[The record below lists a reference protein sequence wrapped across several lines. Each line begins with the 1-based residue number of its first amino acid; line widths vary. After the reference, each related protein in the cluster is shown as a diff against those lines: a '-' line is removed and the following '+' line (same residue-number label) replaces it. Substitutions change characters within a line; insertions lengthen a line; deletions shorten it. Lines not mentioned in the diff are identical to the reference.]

1 MDFIRHG
8 GCVDKDAP
16 VSPEDESLE
25 KGFSLTLLRNEFIG
39 ELLHKEH
46 VSVEDWLDNAQ
57 VYHASIPLSSF
68 VLRQNSL

>member
-8 GCVDKDAP
+8 GRVDKDAA
-16 VSPEDESLE
+16 VSSEDEPLE
-25 KGFSLTLLRNEFIG
+25 KGLALTLLRNEFIG

-46 VSVEDWLDNAQ
+46 VSVEDWLDYAQ
-57 VYHASIPLSSF
+57 VYHTSIPLSSF